1 MEMFMN
7 RLLKFIAILILC
19 LVAETMAYE
28 FQFKPFFLQIKD
40 SNGQTLAEALSR
52 VYYGKIRVD
61 AKKGRCYFFQPEYRA
76 NDVEYEIDHC
86 MLNYTQINIYSQ
98 ADRLNGIELKG
109 LAWIEGNSYRTRP
122 IGGEWSRWRDSQMFS
137 SSVWNPRTGL
147 SFRKENGKFIFEL
160 GDNLKRIHDKLNQ
173 NSIFVPKAQSEPQK
187 PPVKGYIDIRAS
199 GSGESSYYEERR

>member
-1 MEMFMN
+1 MN

-28 FQFKPFFLQIKD
+28 FQFKSFFLQIKD
-40 SNGQTLAEALSR
+40 SNGQTMAEALSR

-61 AKKGRCYFFQPEYRA
+61 EKKGRCYFFQPEYRA

-122 IGGEWSRWRDSQMFS
+122 IGGEWSRWR
-137 SSVWNPRTGL
+137 
-147 SFRKENGKFIFEL
+147 
-160 GDNLKRIHDKLNQ
+160 
-173 NSIFVPKAQSEPQK
+173 
-187 PPVKGYIDIRAS
+187 
-199 GSGESSYYEERR
+199 

>member
-1 MEMFMN
+1 MY
-7 RLLKFIAILILC
+7 RLLIVKVIAILILC
-19 LVAETMAYE
+19 FGVETMAYE

-40 SNGQTLAEALSR
+40 SKGQTLAEALSR

-86 MLNYTQINIYSQ
+86 MLNYTQINVYSQ

-147 SFRKENGKFIFEL
+147 VFRKENGKFIFEL
-160 GDNLKRIHDKLNQ
+160 GDNLKRIYDKPNQ
-173 NSIFVPKAQSEPQK
+173 NSIFVPKAQPEPQK
-187 PPVKGYIDIRAS
+187 PPVKGYMDIRAS
-199 GSGESSYYEERR
+199 GSGQSSYYEERR

>member
-40 SNGQTLAEALSR
+40 SNGQTMAEALSR

-109 LAWIEGNSYRTRP
+109 LAWIEENSYRTRP

-160 GDNLKRIHDKLNQ
+160 GDNLKRIHDKPNQ
-173 NSIFVPKAQSEPQK
+173 NSIFVPKAQPEPQK

-199 GSGESSYYEERR
+199 GNGQSSYYEERR